1 VTLCLLGVL
10 KPIDLVFEEHY
21 PCKPKYS
28 FEALLEFAVT
38 TSDLKLLLFEKA
50 EANFHSE
57 ALRFYAL
64 IIEWERASKSTEFV
78 HLLET
83 RYCVFTDINTLN

>member
-1 VTLCLLGVL
+1 MTLCLLGVL
-10 KPIDLVFEEHY
+10 KRVDFVFEGLF
-21 PCKPKYS
+21 PFKPKYS

-38 TSDLKLLLFEKA
+38 TSDVKQLLFEKA
-50 EANFHSE
+50 EANFRSE

-78 HLLET
+78 YLLET
-83 RYCVFTDINTLN
+83 RYLCVY